1 MKENLLKLQ
10 ESFDNDIKKVKDLS
24 GLNDL
29 RVNYLGKKS
38 EFNSL
43 SSAMRDLSVDAK
55 RKWEN

>member
-29 RVNYLGKKS
+29 RVN
-38 EFNSL
+38 
-43 SSAMRDLSVDAK
+43 
-55 RKWEN
+55 